1 MIGAMADEDMV
12 LPQLRDELTMQP
24 GAAAPDGAPTWTL
37 HDPLRNQF
45 YRLTWAAFEVL
56 SRWHL
61 GAPQAVADAVS
72 LETTLDLDADD
83 VMGVAEFLAS
93 GQLLKPTTAAD
104 NARLLAMRDAMKSSW
119 ATWLLHHY
127 LFFRVPLVRPDA
139 LLSKVLPWVAWLGG
153 RRFRLATILALM
165 MGVVLVGRQWEVFA
179 TTFVDH
185 FSLTGLA
192 AFGIAL
198 GLAKIIHE
206 LGHALVAKSF
216 GCRVPTMGAAFLVM
230 MPVLYTDVNEAWKL
244 TDRRQKLLVG
254 GAGIIAELTLA
265 AWATLAW
272 GLLPE
277 GTARAMA
284 FTLAATTWI
293 SSLAINLSPFMR
305 FDGYFL
311 AMDALDVPNLHPR
324 SFALARWHLRELL
337 FKLGDPV
344 PEHLPPRTRAGLIA
358 FGWAVWIY
366 RLTLFLGIA
375 ALVYHFFIKIVGV
388 FLFIVEIGWFVFK
401 PIAAEMTEWAKR
413 FEGIKVS
420 RRSRLSFGLL
430 AVCILLAVVPWSGRV
445 SAPAMLKAVE
455 HVQLYAPSPAIL
467 SALEVSEGQAIT
479 TGTILVRL
487 EHPDLAARLD
497 QTARRIGVLKY
508 ELSSMGIDD
517 TFRSRAQSIAKEF
530 EAALAEQAGLT
541 AESRRLTLTASMDG
555 TVTDLSPNLQPG
567 QWINGKEALL
577 AVRRGSILEAYVT
590 EEDLP
595 RIAIGA
601 KARFIPEGGIDARP
615 ATIVAI
621 DRMAVK
627 SLTEPVLAVPFGGTI
642 PARIDRQSLI
652 PDVSIFRVHLALIAP
667 GETSVTQRGEIHMDG
682 ERRSALGRVLR
693 AVAAVLIREWG
704 A

>member
-1 MIGAMADEDMV
+1 MMGAIAAGDMA
-12 LPQLRDELTMQP
+12 LPQLRDELTLHP

-72 LETTLDLDADD
+72 LETTLDMDEDD
-83 VMGVAEFLAS
+83 VMGVVEFLAR
-93 GQLLKPTTAAD
+93 GQLLKPATAAD

-139 LLSKVLPWVAWLGG
+139 LLSQMLPWVAWLGS
-153 RRFRLATILALM
+153 RRFRLVTIVALLI
-165 MGVVLVGRQWEVFA
+165 GLVLVGRQWESFA

-272 GLLPE
+272 GLLPD

-324 SFALARWHLRELL
+324 SFALARWHLREVL
-337 FKLGDPV
+337 FKLGEPV
-344 PEHLPPRTRAGLIA
+344 PEHLPPRTRLGLIA

-388 FLFIVEIGWFVFK
+388 FLFAVEIGWFVFK
-401 PIAAEMTEWAKR
+401 PIAAEMAEWTKR
-413 FEGIKVS
+413 WEAVKLS
-420 RRSRLSFGLL
+420 RRSRLTFGLL
-430 AVCILLAVVPWSGRV
+430 AGLVLLAVVPWSGRV
-445 SAPAMLKAVE
+445 SAPAILKAAE

-467 SALEVSEGQAIT
+467 AGLEVAEGQAVAA
-479 TGTILVRL
+479 GTVLARL
-487 EHPDLAARLD
+487 ENPDLAARLE
-497 QTARRIGVLKY
+497 QTGRRIGVLKY
-508 ELSSMGIDD
+508 ELSSIGVDD
-517 TFRSRAQSIAKEF
+517 TFRSRAQSIAKEL
-530 EAALAEQAGLT
+530 ETALAEQAGLS
-541 AESRRLTLTASMDG
+541 AEIRRLGLTASMDG
-555 TVTDLSPNLQPG
+555 IVTDLTPNLQPG
-567 QWINGKEALL
+567 QWINGKESLL
-577 AVRRGSILEAYVT
+577 ALRQGSVLEAYVT

-595 RIAIGA
+595 RIVTGA
-601 KARFIPEGGIDARP
+601 RASFIPEGAANARA
-615 ATIVAI
+615 ATITTI

-627 SLTEPVLAVPFGGTI
+627 SMTEPALAVPFGGAI

-652 PDVSIFRVHLALIAP
+652 PDVSIYRVRLSLNET
-667 GETSVTQRGEIHMDG
+667 GETSVIQRGKVHIEG
-682 ERRSALGRVLR
+682 ERRSALGRALR